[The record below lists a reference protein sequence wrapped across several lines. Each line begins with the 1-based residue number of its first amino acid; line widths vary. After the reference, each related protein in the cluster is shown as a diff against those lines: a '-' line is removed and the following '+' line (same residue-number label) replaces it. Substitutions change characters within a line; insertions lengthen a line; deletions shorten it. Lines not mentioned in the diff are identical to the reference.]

1 MNYSLA
7 TLWHERP
14 RFLPGI
20 GAVAFSAVLIALQS
34 GLLLGLFRI
43 TSIPV
48 DKTRADVWV
57 GSSEVL
63 SVDLGRP
70 IPFTYV
76 SRVAGD
82 PRVERVEAYYQAYA
96 SWIKPDGGSEL
107 CVIIGSCLDDDNL
120 GSLEELT
127 PEMRIAL
134 TEPNTIVVDES
145 ELRRLGVAGVGD
157 HAEINKVRVRIV
169 GLTTGLKS
177 LAGPYVFSSRPT
189 ARFLLRNMTPRDT
202 TTYYLVKCKDPADA
216 PAVVAD
222 LNDEFRDRHDMTVM
236 TAEKFS
242 DRSRWHW
249 LLKTKAGIAL
259 GYTAL
264 LGLLVGM
271 VVTSQTLYAATA
283 ASAKE
288 YAILLAMGIPRRRV
302 TATVL
307 VQSFWVGL
315 FGIVFAYPTVH
326 GLAYVGRFAEV
337 QIPLPWPL
345 LAIAAGVTLVMS
357 LLAGFMALRS
367 VRRIEPM
374 SLLR

>member
-1 MNYSLA
+1 LNYSLA

-14 RFLPGI
+14 RYLPGI

-34 GLLLGLFRI
+34 GLLLGLFKI

-48 DKTRADVWV
+48 DHTRADVWL

-76 SRVAGD
+76 ARAAGD
-82 PRVERVEAYYQAYA
+82 PRVKRVEAYYQAFA

-107 CVIIGSCLDDDNL
+107 CIIIGFDVSDESL
-120 GSLEELT
+120 GALTEIT
-127 PEMRIAL
+127 PEMRVAL
-134 TEPNTIVVDES
+134 TEPNTIVIDKAE
-145 ELRRLGVAGVGD
+145 RKRLGVEHTD
-157 HAEINKVRVRIV
+157 YAEINKVKVRIV
-169 GLTTGLKS
+169 GETTGLKS
-177 LAGPYVFSSRPT
+177 LAGPYVFCNRDT
-189 ARFLLRNMTPRDT
+189 ARLALRNMTPRDT
-202 TTYYLVKCKDPADA
+202 TTYYLIECHDKADG
-216 PAVVAD
+216 PAVARD
-222 LNDEFRDRHDMTVM
+222 LNAEYRDRHDMTVM
-236 TAEKFS
+236 TADEFS
-242 DRSRWHW
+242 IHSRWHW

-259 GYTAL
+259 GYTAV

-288 YAILLAMGIPRRRV
+288 YAILLAMGIPRRKV

-315 FGIVFAYPTVH
+315 FGIVMAYPTVH
-326 GLAYVGRFAEV
+326 ALAYMGRFAEV
-337 QIPLPWPL
+337 LIPLPWEL
-345 LAIAAGVTLVMS
+345 LAIAAAVTLVMS
-357 LLAGFMALRS
+357 LLAGLMALRS

>member
-1 MNYSLA
+1 VNYSLA

-20 GAVAFSAVLIALQS
+20 GAVAFSAALIALQS

-48 DKTRADVWV
+48 DNTRADVWV

-70 IPFTYV
+70 IELNYV

-82 PRVERVEAYYQAYA
+82 PRVARVEAYYQAYA
-96 SWIKPDGGSEL
+96 SWVKPDGGSEL
-107 CVIIGSCLDDDNL
+107 IVIVGSCLDDDNL
-120 GSLEELT
+120 GSLNQLS
-127 PEMRIAL
+127 PDLRAAL
-134 TEPNTIVVDES
+134 TEPNAIVVDKS
-145 ELRRLGVAGVGD
+145 ELKRLGLENVGD
-157 HAEINKVRVRIV
+157 HAEINKVRCRVV

-177 LAGPYVFSSRPT
+177 LAGPYVFCSRPT
-189 ARFLLRNMTPRDT
+189 ARYLLRNMTPHDT
-202 TTYYLVKCKDPADA
+202 TTYYLLKCHDPADA
-216 PAVVAD
+216 PAVAAD
-222 LNDEFRDRHDMTVM
+222 LNREFAGRRDMTVM
-236 TAEKFS
+236 TAEDFS
-242 DRSRWHW
+242 DKSRWHW
-249 LLKTKAGIAL
+249 MLKTKAGIAL

-288 YAILLAMGIPRRRV
+288 YAILLAMGIPRRKV
-302 TATVL
+302 TRTVI
-307 VQSFWVGL
+307 VQSFWIGL
-315 FGIVFAYPTVH
+315 FGVILAYPAAQL
-326 GLAYVGRFAEV
+326 LAFLGRFLEV
-337 QIPLPWPL
+337 MIPLPWL
-345 LAIAAGVTLVMS
+345 LMAFAAGVTLVMS
-357 LLAGFMALRS
+357 LIAGVLALRS

-374 SLLR
+374 TLLR